1 MYEGEFCMKIKE
13 NVFDFSELGRAIKQ
27 ARLDRGWTRERVGAE
42 LNIAPRYLVAIENDG
57 QHPSLQVL
65 YDLVNLFELSV
76 DQYFHPDRKP
86 EKSTQ
91 RRQLE
96 ALLDELDDPDLMVV
110 SGTVKGILEARD
122 AFGKKIAD

>member
-76 DQYFHPDRKP
+76 DQYFHPDRQP

-122 AFGKKIAD
+122 AFRKKIVN

>member
-27 ARLDRGWTRERVGAE
+27 VRLDRGWTRERVGAE

-122 AFGKKIAD
+122 AFRKKIVN

>member
-1 MYEGEFCMKIKE
+1 MYEGELFMKVKE
-13 NVFDFSELGRAIKQ
+13 NAFDFRELGRAIKK
-27 ARLDRGWTRERVGAE
+27 ARTDKGWTREKVGAE

-65 YDLVNLFELSV
+65 YDLVDLLELSV
-76 DQYFHPDRKP
+76 DQYFHPDKLP

-96 ALLDELDDPDLMVV
+96 AMLDELNDRELLIV
-110 SGTVKGILEARD
+110 SATVKGVQEYSAVD
-122 AFGKKIAD
+122 APAE